1 MSAPGANVSTSH
13 SARDLAAS
21 RARGPHT
28 SMFLRML
35 VRAAV
40 LRRGRAVSALF
51 AMVVAAA
58 VATAML
64 NLYVDVQAKL
74 RREFRNYGANIIL
87 VGKDGASLPADTLAH
102 VDSVLAGRGI
112 SAPFGLVVART
123 SEGQPIVVAGT
134 DFERVKQLDKW
145 WKVSNWPMEI
155 PISRAEDARE
165 MGHPVLIGVRALSTV
180 AAKNQAFDLTFQGR
194 TLHVASVGTVQT
206 GAAEDSRVYV
216 SLTDFVA
223 WTGVQPSTIEVAAS
237 GSPEEVSSIMQQLT
251 QAIPAGDV
259 RPVRQIMEGEARV
272 LGKTRATLLAAAALI
287 ILTAALCVLSTLM
300 GWVFDRRRD
309 FAIMKALGA
318 SGRMLNGFFAAEAAV
333 LGATGALIGFVVGIG
348 IAAWIGRVNF
358 HAPVV
363 PRLSVLPV
371 VLAGSMAVTLLSAI
385 LPISLLRRV
394 QPAVIL
400 RGE

>member
-1 MSAPGANVSTSH
+1 MSH
-13 SARDLAAS
+13 SARDLAAR
-21 RARGPHT
+21 RAHVPHT
-28 SMFLRML
+28 SMFVRML

-87 VGKDGASLPADTLAH
+87 VGKDGDSLPADALAH

-112 SAPFGLVVART
+112 AAPFGLVVART
-123 SEGQPIVVAGT
+123 GDGQPIVVAGT
-134 DFERVKQLDKW
+134 DFERMRQLDKW
-145 WKVSNWPMEI
+145 WSVSGWPSEI
-155 PISRAEDARE
+155 PTSRAESARE
-165 MGHPVLIGVRALSTV
+165 MGHPVLIGVRALASV
-180 AAKNQAFDLTFQGR
+180 APKNQAFDLSFQGR
-194 TLHVASVGTVQT
+194 TLHVIPAGTVQT
-206 GAAEDSRVYV
+206 GAAEDSRIYV

-318 SGRMLNGFFAAEAAV
+318 SGRLLNGFFAAEAAV
-333 LGATGALIGFVVGIG
+333 LGAAGALIGFVVGIG